1 MSRGLGLKQL
11 KETLSVYLA
20 EAKAES
26 GRMVRNH
33 YNNQHPLNPHGVLST
48 LHYLF
53 ILSPEGAKYGPGAK
67 SSPPLFLFLAHQP
80 RVIFISEH

>member
-1 MSRGLGLKQL
+1 M
-11 KETLSVYLA
+11 A

-53 ILSPEGAKYGPGAK
+53 ILSLEGAKYGPGAK
-67 SSPPLFLFLAHQP
+67 SSLLFSFVNKVLLEILLKQGHVHPLIEAMSMDAFML
-80 RVIFISEH
+80 